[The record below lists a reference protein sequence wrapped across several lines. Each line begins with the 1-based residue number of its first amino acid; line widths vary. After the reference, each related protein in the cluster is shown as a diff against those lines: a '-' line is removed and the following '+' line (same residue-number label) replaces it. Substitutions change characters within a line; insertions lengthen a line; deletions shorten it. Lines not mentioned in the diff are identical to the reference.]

1 MRGNGGTRE
10 LHCTRKDS
18 QWDSKYQINFVL
30 LLGNRETK
38 KGAGWAMH
46 SLAIEE
52 EQGQWREDK
61 FSIKMVKWN
70 LKNVSHYPQ
79 LYSFDEKCLSYA
91 TAEEP
96 WLVHYNCA
104 DSWRSFNILHPRVQ
118 AHLFSNSTLS
128 QPFSP
133 THHVTPLFLQLYS
146 SSLSS
151 FTSSVD
157 CPTQPCPR
165 KEHRQTRHLIT
176 YVFEIVNSPLRF
188 GRSVAQLTIALAD
201 ELHPAHGLVSYNL
214 MLGETNPEPAL
225 KADCRVSSKEHRMM
239 RGVYTYQLGQGDDEH
254 LTAVTYRH
262 SLLCVFSINAKDQ
275 LRVAEVADLL
285 NNFNTTGMPRELTLW
300 TKELLEH
307 KKM

>member
-1 MRGNGGTRE
+1 MFEEATTCQGTGECRWSTSITVYRLPFLKPQEAKTLEVQGRVRGNGGTRE

-133 THHVTPLFLQLYS
+133 
-146 SSLSS
+146 
-151 FTSSVD
+151 
-157 CPTQPCPR
+157 PT
-165 KEHRQTRHLIT
+165 T
-176 YVFEIVNSPLRF
+176 
-188 GRSVAQLTIALAD
+188 
-201 ELHPAHGLVSYNL
+201 
-214 MLGETNPEPAL
+214 
-225 KADCRVSSKEHRMM
+225 
-239 RGVYTYQLGQGDDEH
+239 
-254 LTAVTYRH
+254 
-262 SLLCVFSINAKDQ
+262 
-275 LRVAEVADLL
+275 
-285 NNFNTTGMPRELTLW
+285 
-300 TKELLEH
+300 
-307 KKM
+307 